1 MKSFLHWGAG
11 IILALH
17 GLIHLLGFAAYLR
30 LVTVATL
37 PYKTTFLNGR
47 LDLGVVGTSVF
58 GLAWGVAALGFVL
71 VAAAFLLRW
80 GWWRPTLIAVTLLSL
95 VLTILDAGVA
105 FAGVA
110 VNIMILLALWF
121 GPYRGSTSSQSKFPA

>member
-1 MKSFLHWGAG
+1 MTTFRHWGAG
-11 IILALH
+11 ILLALH

-37 PYKTTFLNGR
+37 PYKTTFLSGR
-47 LDLGVVGTSVF
+47 LNLGMVGTSVF

-80 GWWRPTLIAVTLLSL
+80 GWWRPALIAVTLLSL
-95 VLTILDAGVA
+95 VLTVLDAGVS

-110 VNIMILLALWF
+110 VNSVILLALWS
-121 GPYRGSTSSQSKFPA
+121 GSRRGSTSSRSKFPA